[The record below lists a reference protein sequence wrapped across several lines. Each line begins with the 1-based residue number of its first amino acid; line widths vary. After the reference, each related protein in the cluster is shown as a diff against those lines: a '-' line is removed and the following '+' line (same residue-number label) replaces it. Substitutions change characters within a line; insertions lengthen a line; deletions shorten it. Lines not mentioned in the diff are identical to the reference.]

1 MKDTIGNTK
10 IEDDEDDG
18 GDLVLDYDSCN
29 LE

>member
-10 IEDDEDDG
+10 TEDDEDD
-18 GDLVLDYDSCN
+18 GDLVLDYDSCY